1 MSTPPSADQLPLA
14 PDGAATQEQWEG
26 AVAAVLRKSGRLTSD
41 DPDSAAW
48 SALTRTTLD
57 GIPVLPLGTPDTA
70 AKLPDPGLPGQ
81 APFTRG
87 AAATRPFGA
96 WDIRARF
103 EDPDAELTAQH
114 ITEDLENGVNSVWLV
129 LGQGGLVLED
139 LDTVLEPV
147 LLDLAPVILDAPERP
162 VLAASEFVRHLV
174 HRGVQPAPGTN
185 LGANPIGHRD
195 KRPMSREVVRDVA
208 DLAVREGLRA
218 IMVDGTAVH
227 DRGGSD
233 VQELAYTIAAGAE
246 YLRLLAQA
254 GHDPAT
260 AAGLIEFRYAA
271 TAEQFPTIAKL
282 RAARQLWARVLELS
296 HVEPD
301 LRGQSQHAVTSRPM
315 MTRYDPY
322 TNMLRTTVAAF
333 SAGVGGASAVTVLP
347 FDEPLG
353 LPETFSRRI
362 ARNTSSLLAAE
373 AHIAEVTDPAGGSHA
388 VERLTED
395 LAVAAWEL
403 FGRVEEDGGLIHN
416 LKDGKWDR
424 AITEVVQR
432 RREQVARRTRPITG
446 LSEFPQVAETLPHR
460 RPYAVPRDVVRNG
473 ADFEALRDQPAPTP
487 VFVATMGTVAQH
499 TARASFLAN
508 LLTAGGITARTVGT
522 TTGVEDVLAAY
533 RHEAVVAL
541 AGTDQAYAEW
551 GPDLVTALREAGA
564 EHVVLA
570 GRPVEGLAVD
580 DHAAMGLDA
589 LAFLHRTRERLG
601 VEPGAAPGVEP
612 SSGTTTE
619 VEK

>member
-1 MSTPPSADQLPLA
+1 MPTTPSTDQVPLA
-14 PDGAATQEQWEG
+14 PDGSPSQEAWEA
-26 AVAAVLRKSGRLTSD
+26 AVAAVLRKGGRLTGD
-41 DPDSAAW
+41 APDSAAW
-48 SALTRTTLD
+48 GALTRTTLD
-57 GIPVLPLGTPDTA
+57 GIPVLPLGTPQTA
-70 AKLPDPGLPGQ
+70 AELPETGLPGQ

-87 AAATRPFGA
+87 TSATRPFGA

-103 EDPDAELTAQH
+103 EDPDAELTARH
-114 ITEDLENGVNSVWLV
+114 VTEDLENGVTSLWLV
-129 LGQGGLVLED
+129 LGEAGIAIED

-147 LLDLAPVILDAPERP
+147 LLDLAPIVLEAPEHP
-162 VLAASEFVRHLV
+162 VHAASEFVRHLV
-174 HRGVQPAPGTN
+174 HRGVEPAPGTN

-195 KRPMSREVVRDVA
+195 KRPMAKEVVRDVA

-218 IMVDGTAVH
+218 LMVDGTAVH

-254 GHDPAT
+254 GHDPGT

-271 TAEQFPTIAKL
+271 TAEQFPTIAKF
-282 RAARQLWARVLELS
+282 RAARRLWARVLELS
-296 HVEPD
+296 HVEPA

-322 TNMLRTTVAAF
+322 VNMLRTTVAAF
-333 SAGVGGASAVTVLP
+333 SAAVGGAGAITVLP

-353 LPETFSRRI
+353 LPESFSRRI

-373 AHIAEVTDPAGGSHA
+373 SHVGAVTDPAGGAHA
-388 VERLTED
+388 VERLTQD
-395 LAVAAWEL
+395 LAEAAWEL
-403 FGRVEEDGGLIHN
+403 FTRVEERGGLIHD
-416 LKDGKWDR
+416 LKDGSWDR
-424 AITEVVQR
+424 AIDEVVQR

-446 LSEFPQVAETLPHR
+446 LSEFPQVAETLPQR
-460 RPYAVPRDVVRNG
+460 RAYPIPPAVLRHG
-473 ADFEALRDQPAPTP
+473 ADFEDLRDHPAPTP

-499 TARASFLAN
+499 TARATFLTN
-508 LLTAGGITARTVGT
+508 LLAAGGITARTIGA
-522 TTGVEDVLAAY
+522 TTGVEDVLAA
-533 RHEAVVAL
+533 HQGESVVAL

-551 GPDLVTALREAGA
+551 GPDLLAALRLAGA
-564 EHVVLA
+564 EHVILA
-570 GRPVEGLAVD
+570 GKPVEGLAVD

-601 VEPGAAPGVEP
+601 VP
-612 SSGTTTE
+612 TTTE
-619 VEK
+619 VDP

>member
-1 MSTPPSADQLPLA
+1 MSTPSADQLPLA
-14 PDGAATQEQWEG
+14 PDGAPPQEDWEG
-26 AVAAVLRKSGRLTSD
+26 AVAAVLRRSGRLTSD

-48 SALTRTTLD
+48 GALTTTTLD

-70 AKLPDPGLPGQ
+70 AELPDAGLPGQ
-81 APFTRG
+81 VPFTRG
-87 AAATRPFGA
+87 TTATRPFGS

-114 ITEDLENGVNSVWLV
+114 VTEDLENGVNSLWLV
-129 LGQGGLVLED
+129 LGDAGIAIED

-147 LLDLAPVILDAPERP
+147 LLDLAPVVLDAPQRP
-162 VLAASEFVRHLV
+162 VLAASEFVRHMV
-174 HRGVQPAPGTN
+174 RRGVQPAAGTN

-195 KRPMSREVVRDVA
+195 KRPMAKEVVRDVA
-208 DLAVREGLRA
+208 DLAVREGLKA
-218 IMVDGTAVH
+218 VMVDGTAVH

-260 AAGLIEFRYAA
+260 AARLIEFRYAA
-271 TAEQFPTIAKL
+271 TAEQFPTIAKF
-282 RAARQLWARVLELS
+282 RAARRLWARVLELS
-296 HVEPD
+296 HVDPA
-301 LRGQSQHAVTSRPM
+301 RQGQSQHAVTSRPM

-333 SAGVGGASAVTVLP
+333 SAGVGGAGAVTVLP

-353 LPETFSRRI
+353 LPESFSRRI

-403 FGRVEEDGGLIHN
+403 FGRVEEDGGLIHD
-416 LKDGKWDR
+416 LRDGSWDR
-424 AITEVVQR
+424 AIAEVVQR
-432 RREQVARRTRPITG
+432 RRDQVARRTRPITG
-446 LSEFPQVAETLPHR
+446 LTEFPQVAETLPHR
-460 RPYAVPRDVVRNG
+460 RAYAVPRQVVRHG
-473 ADFEALRDQPAPTP
+473 ADFENLRDQPAPHP
-487 VFVATMGTVAQH
+487 LFVATMGTVAQH
-499 TARASFLAN
+499 TARATFLTN
-508 LLTAGGITARTVGT
+508 LLAAGGITAHAVGSS
-522 TTGVEDVLAAY
+522 TGVEDVLAAY
-533 RHEAVVAL
+533 HGEKVVAL

-551 GPDLVTALREAGA
+551 GPDLVTALRGAGA
-564 EHVVLA
+564 QHVLLA
-570 GRPVEGLAVD
+570 GKPVEGLEVD
-580 DHAAMGLDA
+580 DNAAMGLDA

-601 VEPGAAPGVEP
+601 VTADPDASARP
-612 SSGTTTE
+612 TTE
-619 VEK
+619 SAR

>member
-1 MSTPPSADQLPLA
+1 MSTPPSAVQLPLA
-14 PDGAATQEQWEG
+14 PDDSSSQEDWEG
-26 AVAAVLRKSGRLTSD
+26 AVAAVLRKSGRLTSQ
-41 DPDSAAW
+41 DPDSAVW

-70 AKLPDPGLPGQ
+70 ADLPAPGLPGQ

-114 ITEDLENGVNSVWLV
+114 VTDDLENGVTSLWLV
-129 LGQGGLVLED
+129 VGDAGIAVED

-147 LLDLAPVILDAPERP
+147 LLDLAPVVLDAPERP

-174 HRGVQPAPGTN
+174 SRGLTPAAGTN

-195 KRPMSREVVRDVA
+195 RRPMAREVVRDVA
-208 DLAVREGLRA
+208 DLAVREGMKA
-218 IMVDGTAVH
+218 IMVDGTVLH

-246 YLRLLAQA
+246 YLRLLAAA
-254 GHDPAT
+254 GHDPTT

-271 TAEQFPTIAKL
+271 TAEQFPTIAKF
-282 RAARQLWARVLELS
+282 RAARRLWARVLELS
-296 HVEPD
+296 RVAPEH
-301 LRGQSQHAVTSRPM
+301 RGQSQHAVTSRPM
-315 MTRYDPY
+315 MTRYDAY

-333 SAGVGGASAVTVLP
+333 SAGVGGAGAVTVLP

-353 LPETFSRRI
+353 LPEAFSRRI
-362 ARNTSSLLAAE
+362 ARNTSSLLASE
-373 AHIAEVTDPAGGSHA
+373 SHIAAVTDPAGGSHA
-388 VERLTED
+388 VERLTDDVAE
-395 LAVAAWEL
+395 AAWEL
-403 FGRVEEDGGLIHN
+403 FGKVEENGGLIHD
-416 LKDGKWDR
+416 LQDGAWDR
-424 AITEVVQR
+424 AIGQVVER

-446 LSEFPQVAETLPHR
+446 LSEFPQVAETLPQR
-460 RPYAVPRDVVRNG
+460 RAYAVPRLVVRHG
-473 ADFEALRDQPAPTP
+473 ADFEALRDQPAPAP
-487 VFVATMGTVAQH
+487 ILVATLGTVAQH
-499 TARASFLAN
+499 TARATFLTN
-508 LLTAGGITARTVGT
+508 LLTAGGITARTVGA

-533 RHEAVVAL
+533 QGESVVAL

-551 GPDLVTALREAGA
+551 GPDLVAALRGAGA

-570 GRPVEGLAVD
+570 GRPVEGLQVD
-580 DHAAMGLDA
+580 DNAAMGLDA

-601 VEPGAAPGVEP
+601 VP
-612 SSGTTTE
+612 TTE
-619 VEK
+619 VAP